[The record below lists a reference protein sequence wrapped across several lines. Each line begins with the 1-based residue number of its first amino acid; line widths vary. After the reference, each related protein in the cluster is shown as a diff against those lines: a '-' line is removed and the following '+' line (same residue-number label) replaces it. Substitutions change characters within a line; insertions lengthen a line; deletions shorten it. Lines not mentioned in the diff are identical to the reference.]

1 MTGSITF
8 AQDVCAV
15 HSSLVAIAQQGLI
28 LIIVGNGWKIAFWR
42 WRTVRIKALSLRRDV
57 QPLPRRV

>member
-1 MTGSITF
+1 MAGSITF

-15 HSSLVAIAQQGLI
+15 HFSVVTIAQLDLI

-42 WRTVRIKALSLRRDV
+42 WRSCS
-57 QPLPRRV
+57 Q